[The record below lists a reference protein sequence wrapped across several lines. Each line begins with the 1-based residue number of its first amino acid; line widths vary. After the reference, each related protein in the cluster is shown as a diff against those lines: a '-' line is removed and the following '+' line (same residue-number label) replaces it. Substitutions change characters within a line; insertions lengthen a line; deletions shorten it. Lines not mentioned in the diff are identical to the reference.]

1 MKCSSAI
8 KKVQKIINDVL
19 DNLDK
24 LEDLAT
30 DIDDD
35 FLTLVYDKK
44 DAIEELNFGELITWL
59 EENYSDKVDNDYE

>member
-1 MKCSSAI
+1 MRCSSAI

-44 DAIEELNFGELITWL
+44 DAIEEINFGELIAWL